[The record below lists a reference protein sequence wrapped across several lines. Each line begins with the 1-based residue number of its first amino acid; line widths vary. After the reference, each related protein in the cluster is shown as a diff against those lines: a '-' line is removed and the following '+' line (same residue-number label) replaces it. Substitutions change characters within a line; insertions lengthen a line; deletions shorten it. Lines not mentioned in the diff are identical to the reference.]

1 MTNSAGD
8 FQRKKKEKR
17 RIKSESPAS
26 ENKNNILALAPTL
39 RTNWRWNYCCEDCH
53 FQTYLPRYIHCM
65 GPQYLHSVKFY
76 LILHAKRVSFWTST
90 LTEVPSKISIFSSYQ
105 QDRHPSVTEL
115 VESIFSPGSWRK
127 RHGVGFFNVFFLNC
141 VSSIKA
147 KRGSRPNTFA
157 GKKPMKTFYILL

>member
-1 MTNSAGD
+1 MNLQLQKTKTT
-8 FQRKKKEKR
+8 FWRWLQ
-17 RIKSESPAS
+17 
-26 ENKNNILALAPTL
+26 LCAPTGAE
-39 RTNWRWNYCCEDCH
+39 TIAVKTAIS
-53 FQTYLPRYIHCM
+53 QTYLPRYIHCM

-76 LILHAKRVSFWTST
+76 LILHAKRVSFWTSM

-115 VESIFSPGSWRK
+115 VESIFSPGSRRK
-127 RHGVGFFNVFFLNC
+127 RHDVGFFNVIFLNC

-147 KRGSRPNTFA
+147 KRGSRPNTLA

>member
-1 MTNSAGD
+1 MTKSAGD
-8 FQRKKKEKR
+8 FQRKKKEKG

-26 ENKNNILALAPTL
+26 ENKNNIFALAPTCAP
-39 RTNWRWNYCCEDCH
+39 TGAETIAVKTAI

-76 LILHAKRVSFWTST
+76 LILHAKRVSFWTSM

-115 VESIFSPGSWRK
+115 VESIFSPGSRRK

-141 VSSIKA
+141 VSSIQA

>member
-26 ENKNNILALAPTL
+26 ENKNIFALAPACAPT
-39 RTNWRWNYCCEDCH
+39 RAETIAMKTAIS
-53 FQTYLPRYIHCM
+53 QTYLPRYIHCM
-65 GPQYLHSVKFY
+65 GPQYLHSVKFN
-76 LILHAKRVSFWTST
+76 LILHAKRVSFWTSM
-90 LTEVPSKISIFSSYQ
+90 LTEVPKLAFEALTN
-105 QDRHPSVTEL
+105 RTPLRNREP
-115 VESIFSPGSWRK
+115 VESISSPGSRRK
-127 RHGVGFFNVFFLNC
+127 RHCVGFLNVFSLNC

-147 KRGSRPNTFA
+147 KRGGRPNSFA